1 MLRGNLSTRPFYNDR
16 TVTMAIAAAGLIVVA
31 ATLVNVAALYT
42 LSAERRGHRE
52 RAAADNAEAT
62 RILAEAQSLQRT
74 LDRVALARL
83 AASATEANRLI
94 EQRMFSWTSLLA
106 LLERTLPSDVR
117 LTAISPRL
125 RQDAFQVSM
134 AVVARDLDYIDD
146 FIIAMRETG
155 AFYDVAPTEQ
165 RRNDDG
171 TYRAVVVAGYLP
183 QPAGVPVALAEET
196 QP

>member
-16 TVTMAIAAAGLIVVA
+16 TVTVAIGVLALMVLAMTLFNAGAI
-31 ATLVNVAALYT
+31 YT
-42 LSAERRGHRE
+42 LAAERREHRE

-62 RILAEAQSLQRT
+62 RIRTEAQGLQQT
-74 LDRVALARL
+74 LDRATLARL

-94 EQRMFSWTSLLA
+94 EQRTFSWTSLLA
-106 LLERTLPSDVR
+106 LLERTLPPDVR

-125 RQDAFQVSM
+125 QQDAFQVSM
-134 AVVARDLDYIDD
+134 AVIARDLDYIDD

-171 TYRAVVVAGYLP
+171 TYRAVVVAGYLA
-183 QPAGVPVALAEET
+183 QPVDVAVPEGG